1 MPHQHR
7 IMVVEDELAVRDLI
21 VELLHD
27 EGHEV
32 VEVADGRAALQVLE
46 RYATPQHE
54 ICLILLDL
62 MLPRMDGISV
72 LRHLAEQRLYIP
84 VVAMSASRA
93 HLATAQEVGAE
104 AVMPK
109 PFDLDALLGIVE
121 RTCAGRED

>member
-1 MPHQHR
+1 
-7 IMVVEDELAVRDLI
+7 MVVEDELAVRDLI

-62 MLPRMDGISV
+62 MLPRMDGITV
-72 LRHLAEQRLYIP
+72 LRHLAEQCIYIP